1 MKQKIPAVVIGSCS
15 HALAICRSLGRKG
28 VPTFLLQE
36 KRNMPVSKTRYA
48 KSVYVSAINTDELI
62 PNLFKIFDRF
72 SEKPV
77 LFPTNDNMVRLIAL
91 HYEEIK
97 KCYRLNWPDPEVL
110 LKLIDKKYLPT
121 FIEKANLSYPKA
133 L

>member
-62 PNLFKIFDRF
+62 PNLIKISDRF

-91 HYEEIK
+91 HYEGSK
-97 KCYRLNWPDPEVL
+97 YSVL
-110 LKLIDKKYLPT
+110 F
-121 FIEKANLSYPKA
+121 FIVISICCKINFTPNTNSCFFEY
-133 L
+133 